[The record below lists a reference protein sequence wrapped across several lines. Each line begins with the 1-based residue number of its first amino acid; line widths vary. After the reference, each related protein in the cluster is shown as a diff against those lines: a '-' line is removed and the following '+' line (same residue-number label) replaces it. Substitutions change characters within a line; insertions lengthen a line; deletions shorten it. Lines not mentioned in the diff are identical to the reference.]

1 MLRRLYIKN
10 LALIEECELTLN
22 KGLNIIT
29 GETGAGKS
37 LVLGS
42 LSLLLGNKADK
53 SVIRNGCNDAY
64 IEAVFDITDRQI
76 EEINSKD
83 ILYLSEDE
91 LIISRKITKDR
102 NICRING
109 ETVTNKI
116 LSSIGSIIIDV
127 CGQRDN
133 LILLNKESHLKMLDS
148 YAYEEIKND
157 LSEVNKAYARYKEL
171 YIKLS
176 GFKMDD
182 SERAKKLDYL
192 EFVFNEIE
200 SANLTEGEDEE
211 LENKFK
217 KMDNS
222 LKINE
227 NLSFIHQKL
236 SEQDFSELIRA
247 VKNIK
252 DFDVELEAIHS
263 QAVDIE
269 AMLSDFNMSIS
280 SYIDEMDFSD
290 EEFNIISERLNLI
303 NSLKTKYGKTVKEI
317 LDFQKEVE
325 EQISELNNYQILLD
339 KVNADISKEE
349 KILNEKCNA
358 LSDKRKIFSK
368 KFCEEIQKILLTLEF
383 NYVNIKAEFSEI
395 DGYSETGFDKMGF
408 LISLNKGEVAKPLE
422 EVVSGGELS
431 RIMLAIKSLLA
442 DKSDDKVL
450 IFDEIDTGIGGKT
463 ALSIAKLL
471 GSLSGNRQIICITHL
486 ASIAASAT
494 FNYRIYKKETD
505 DNRTNTFIEQLT
517 GEDEIIKELARM
529 ISGDESEASLNNAI
543 ELRKNLKVK

>member
-53 SVIRNGCNDAY
+53 SVIRNGSGDAY
-64 IEAVFDITDRQI
+64 IEAVFDITDSQI

-83 ILYLSEDE
+83 ILDLSENE

-116 LSSIGSIIIDV
+116 LSSVGSIIIDV

-133 LILLNKESHLKMLDS
+133 LILLNKESHLKLLDS

-157 LSEVNKAYARYKEL
+157 LYEVNKAYARYKEL

-280 SYIDEMDFSD
+280 SYIDKMDFSD

-339 KVNADISKEE
+339 KVNADISKLAETIDIMNERIRKMEE
-349 KILNEKCNA
+349 LLNQN
-358 LSDKRKIFSK
+358 
-368 KFCEEIQKILLTLEF
+368 
-383 NYVNIKAEFSEI
+383 
-395 DGYSETGFDKMGF
+395 G
-408 LISLNKGEVAKPLE
+408 
-422 EVVSGGELS
+422 
-431 RIMLAIKSLLA
+431 
-442 DKSDDKVL
+442 
-450 IFDEIDTGIGGKT
+450 IDTSC
-463 ALSIAKLL
+463 L
-471 GSLSGNRQIICITHL
+471 
-486 ASIAASAT
+486 
-494 FNYRIYKKETD
+494 
-505 DNRTNTFIEQLT
+505 
-517 GEDEIIKELARM
+517 EDGRDTTEFADWVI
-529 ISGDESEASLNNAI
+529 
-543 ELRKNLKVK
+543 